1 MRCGG
6 RGCGRLLIFQQMPP
20 AKMQIESVLPHQKR
34 VIHRQ
39 PIHMRQAPLSPPCQ
53 RGVVLPLAKPGGF
66 LRLAGFHIS
75 LYHGE
80 VPTVNPSVTATPC
93 QLPLAREPLGCGVGN
108 GLLQDSDFQQMPPAK
123 MQIES
128 VLSHQKRM
136 IHRQPIHTQQA
147 PISPPCQR
155 GVVLPLAKPGGFLR
169 LAGFHISLYHGEVP
183 TVNPSVTATPCQL
196 PLAREPLGCGVGNG
210 LLKDSDFQQMPPAKK
225 QIEAF
230 LPHTFPPS
238 RKKDRHR
245 AGF

>member
-1 MRCGG
+1 MLPPVQTLVDTFIFASGENANRIRPPPPKTCDSQTANSYATGSYKPPLSKGG
-6 RGCGRLLIFQQMPP
+6 GFASGKTGGIPQAGRFPHW
-20 AKMQIESVLPHQKR
+20 SVLSGK
-34 VIHRQ
+34 
-39 PIHMRQAPLSPPCQ
+39 S
-53 RGVVLPLAKPGGF
+53 
-66 LRLAGFHIS
+66 
-75 LYHGE
+75 
-80 VPTVNPSVTATPC
+80 PTVNPSVTATPC

-128 VLSHQKRM
+128 VLSHQKRV

-155 GVVLPLAKPGGFLR
+155 GVVLPLAKPGGFHR
-169 LAGFHISLYHGEVP
+169 LTGFHISLYHGEVP

>member
-1 MRCGG
+1 MVWVLVG
-6 RGCGRLLIFQQMPP
+6 RIRTHSRATPLGCCFHQCKHWWIPLFSPP
-20 AKMQIESVLPHQKR
+20 AKMQIESVLSHQKR

-39 PIHMRQAPLSPPCQ
+39 PIHTQQAPLSPPCQ

-66 LRLAGFHIS
+66 HRLTGFHIS

-128 VLSHQKRM
+128 VL
-136 IHRQPIHTQQA
+136 
-147 PISPPCQR
+147 
-155 GVVLPLAKPGGFLR
+155 
-169 LAGFHISLYHGEVP
+169 
-183 TVNPSVTATPCQL
+183 
-196 PLAREPLGCGVGNG
+196 
-210 LLKDSDFQQMPPAKK
+210 
-225 QIEAF
+225 
-230 LPHTFPPS
+230 PHAVFCSFPPS